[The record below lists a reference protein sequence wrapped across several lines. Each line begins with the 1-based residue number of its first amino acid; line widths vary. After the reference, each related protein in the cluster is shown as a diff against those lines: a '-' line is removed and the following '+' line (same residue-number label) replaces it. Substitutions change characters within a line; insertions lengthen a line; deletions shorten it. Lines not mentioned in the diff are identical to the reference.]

1 MNYLSS
7 LSIKSHVS
15 VSGKSTL
22 AQEIFAALGKEES
35 CTYIVHDN
43 YYKELSH
50 LSLEDRSKQNFDHP
64 SALDTDLL
72 IEHVKNL
79 KERKGVQIPTYDFAT
94 HMRKDVEE
102 LKEPRDIILIE
113 GILIFSEP
121 RLVELMDCKVFVDTD
136 SDVRLSRRLV
146 RDTSERGRTVEQVID
161 QYHSTVRPMHNQ
173 FVEPSKNVA
182 DIIVPH
188 GSNPIALSMIVSYL
202 KMIVEKK

>member
-1 MNYLSS
+1 M
-7 LSIKSHVS
+7 
-15 VSGKSTL
+15 
-22 AQEIFAALGKEES
+22 GKEES

-72 IEHVKNL
+72 IEHVKDL

-102 LKEPRDIILIE
+102 LKEPRNIILIE